1 MKKRNGD
8 IGRVSTC
15 QKNCKTIDLRGAQV
29 NQISQHTLL
38 RGTGQQEETLSGI
51 HATEL
56 VKLADKMDE
65 ICISGKFSVQ
75 EPSKWR
81 FLLHTCE

>member
-1 MKKRNGD
+1 MLIRQSNLPA
-8 IGRVSTC
+8 C
-15 QKNCKTIDLRGAQV
+15 LAE
-29 NQISQHTLL
+29 
-38 RGTGQQEETLSGI
+38 GQREETLSGI

-75 EPSKWR
+75 EPSK
-81 FLLHTCE
+81 